1 MTNKLFFE
9 NLLLLDCTG
18 NEPVENGWVL
28 VEGDKIAGTGS
39 GKGPSSGAERFDC
52 AGMTL
57 MPGLI
62 DAHIHVSLFDN
73 DLTNSHRIHYPTM
86 HYAKALAIL
95 KDTLDQGFT
104 TVRDAGGA
112 DAGFRVAVEEGLAI
126 GPHVTVCGK
135 SISMTGG
142 HADMRLSTELSP
154 PSSAPFAA
162 AVADGVD
169 EVRKAARQQLRQ
181 GADYLKIMAGGGCAS
196 HADEPDTVQYTPE
209 EISAVVYEANAVNKK
224 VLAHC
229 YSNNSMRL
237 CADAGVYSIE
247 HGNYLNADT
256 ARHLKQKGCWL
267 VPTLTT
273 YFFMSEHG
281 ERLGIPPFFL
291 RKMKEVRE
299 FALEAVQHAMDAEL
313 DIGSGSD
320 VVGDGQP
327 HKNMEIALKAKVM
340 GPAKAILS
348 ATRENA
354 RLLKQEDKIGTVEA
368 GKFADLILVAG
379 NPYANPSAFENRDNI
394 KMIVQRGKLYKNI
407 L

>member
-1 MTNKLFFE
+1 LTTKIFE

-18 NEPVENGWVL
+18 REPVDNGWVVIENDRI
-28 VEGDKIAGTGS
+28 VEAGTGKAP
-39 GKGPSSGAERFDC
+39 GGTERIDC
-52 AGMTL
+52 KGMTL

-73 DLTNSHRIHYPTM
+73 DLTSTHRRYYPTM
-86 HYAKALAIL
+86 HYVKALAIL

-112 DAGFRVAVEEGLAI
+112 DAGFRVAVEEGLVP
-126 GPHVTVCGK
+126 GPNITICGK

-142 HADMRLSTELSP
+142 HADMRLSTEQNP
-154 PSSAPFAA
+154 PSVAPFAA
-162 AVADGVD
+162 TIADGVD
-169 EVRKAARQQLRQ
+169 QVRKAAREQLRQ

-196 HADEPDTVQYTPE
+196 QADEPDTVQYSPE
-209 EISAVVYEANAVNKK
+209 EIRAIVYEAAAVNKK

-229 YSNNSMRL
+229 YSNSSMRL
-237 CADAGVYSIE
+237 CADAGVYSLE
-247 HGNYLNADT
+247 HGNYLDADT
-256 ARHLKQKGCWL
+256 ARHLKEKGCWL

-273 YFFMSEHG
+273 YFFMSENG
-281 ERLGIPPFFL
+281 EQLGIPSFFL

-299 FALEAVQHAMDAEL
+299 SALEAVQHAMDAGL

-320 VVGDGQP
+320 VVGSGQP
-327 HKNMEIALKAKVM
+327 HKNMEIALKARVM
-340 GPAKAILS
+340 GPMNAILS

-354 RLLKQEDKIGTVEA
+354 RLIKQDDKIGTIEP
-368 GKFADLILVAG
+368 GKFADMILVDG
-379 NPYANPSAFENRDNI
+379 TPHENPSAFENRDNI
-394 KMIVQRGKLYKNI
+394 KLIVQRGKLYKNI